1 MMQYEKAYELRA
13 ADFDAFDRI
22 HPSSVLE
29 LLQDVAGIHANELG
43 VGFHALM
50 EQNTI
55 WVLTKVR
62 YRVVRQPRRYERVV
76 VRTWPLRPG
85 RVSFR
90 REYEME
96 TPEGEVLLHG
106 TSEWV
111 VVHSEKRCVL
121 PAGDLYPSDDYRQD
135 TQWEGRLAKVN
146 DGICEEDGCTVRAA
160 FTDLDI
166 NGHVNNA
173 KYANYVVN
181 ALPPAEGKVIT
192 EFAIDY
198 HREVLQGRDVRICC
212 REEEGAIFARGLS
225 EEGEHMFS
233 CRMVLE
239 SV

>member
-1 MMQYEKAYELRA
+1 MQYEKAYELRA
-13 ADFDAFDRI
+13 ADFDAFDRM
-22 HPSSVLE
+22 HPASVLE

-43 VGFHALM
+43 IGYHALI
-50 EQNTI
+50 EKQTI

-62 YRVVRQPRRYERVV
+62 YRVVRQPRRYEQVV

-90 REYEME
+90 REYEMA
-96 TPEGEVLLHG
+96 TPAGEVLLYG

-121 PAGDLYPSDDYRQD
+121 PASDLYPSDEYRLD

-146 DGICEEDGCTVRAA
+146 DGISGDDGCVVRPA

-181 ALPPAEGKVIT
+181 ALPPAKGAVVT

-198 HREVLQGRDVRICC
+198 HREVLQDMPLRICC
-212 REEEGAIFARGLS
+212 REEGGVIFARGLS
-225 EEGEHMFS
+225 ETGEHMFS
-233 CRMVLE
+233 CRMVLQ
-239 SV
+239 

>member
-1 MMQYEKAYELRA
+1 MMQFEKEYELRA
-13 ADFDAFDRI
+13 ADFDAYDRI
-22 HPSSVLE
+22 LPASVLE

-43 VGFHALM
+43 IGFHALM
-50 EQNTI
+50 EKKTI

-111 VVHSEKRCVL
+111 IVHSEKRCVL
-121 PAGDLYPSDDYRQD
+121 PTSDVYPSDEYRTD
-135 TQWEGRLAKVN
+135 TQWEGRLAKVSDAIDN
-146 DGICEEDGCTVRAA
+146 EGGVTVRPA

-181 ALPPAEGKVIT
+181 ALPPAEGAAVQ

-198 HREVLQGRDVRICC
+198 HREVLLGKQLRICC
-212 REEEGAIFARGLS
+212 KEEGGTICARGYND
-225 EEGEHMFS
+225 EGELMFA
-233 CRMVLE
+233 CRMTME
-239 SV
+239 Q